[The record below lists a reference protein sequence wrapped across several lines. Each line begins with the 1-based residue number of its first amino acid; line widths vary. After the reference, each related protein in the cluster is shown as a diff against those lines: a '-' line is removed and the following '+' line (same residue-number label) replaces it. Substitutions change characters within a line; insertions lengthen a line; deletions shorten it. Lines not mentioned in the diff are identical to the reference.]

1 MATLIRA
8 ILIVLAVFGLRQW
21 GRYLVAS
28 GTPFPYSDFIMQAVG
43 VLLAVAVAYLID
55 RIIRILYWNLYLRK
69 TRKRKIPS
77 LIEDIFT
84 AAVLTL
90 GASVGLYY
98 EVGISAT
105 GLFTASGATAIII
118 GIALQAVI
126 QDLFSGLSVNMDA
139 SCAIG
144 DRITVYMTE
153 MEDKFYGTVTGIGW
167 RCTFLRLPDGS
178 ILSVPNR
185 ILTSNWMINHSRP
198 RGPKRLMVDIPI
210 DPRVPADRAFSIL
223 LDAAF
228 KAVRAPALSPFPEP
242 SVEIKEIS
250 HTATL
255 YEVSFYAD
263 PNKAEPDAARAA
275 VYSEV
280 QRALVR
286 CNLARPV
293 APMELVSMP
302 ETEED
307 WNEAQIRETL
317 KKTPYFEGILEERQ
331 LDILEGHSRTRDIAP
346 NTTFIRQD
354 DEGDSMYVLQEGVA
368 RVTVHRPG
376 GAEQQVA
383 ILTSGD
389 IVGEMSLM
397 LGVARTA
404 TVTAITKIRALEI
417 PKAAIS
423 ALLDDS
429 PQILESFG
437 AILSK
442 RQEELGAIVNEDANK
457 ESAQQ
462 ALLTRLR
469 AYFRPFQP
477 FQVRSKNS

>member
-1 MATLIRA
+1 MTRA
-8 ILIVLAVFGLRQW
+8 IVAVIVLFGMRLLAPD
-21 GRYLVAS
+21 LVN
-28 GTPFPYSDFIMQAVG
+28 TEPPIPYSEFMLQALG
-43 VLLAVAVAYLID
+43 VLFAIAVAYLID
-55 RIIRILYWNLYLRK
+55 RIIRVLYWNLYLRK
-69 TRKRKIPS
+69 TRKRNIPS

-84 AAVLTL
+84 AAVVTL
-90 GASVGLYY
+90 GACVGLYY

-118 GIALQAVI
+118 GIALQTVI

-167 RCTFLRLPDGS
+167 RCTYLRLPDGA

-185 ILTSNWMINHSRP
+185 ILTSNWMVNHSRP
-198 RGPKRLMVDIPI
+198 PGPKRLMADIPI
-210 DPRVPADRAFSIL
+210 DPRVPVDRAHSIL

-228 KAVRAPALSPFPEP
+228 KAVRAPTLSQIPEP
-242 SVEIKEIS
+242 SVEIKEI
-250 HTATL
+250 TPAATL
-255 YEVSFYAD
+255 YEVCFYAD
-263 PNKAEPDAARAA
+263 PNKAEPEAARAIM
-275 VYSEV
+275 YGEV
-280 QRALVR
+280 QRALNR
-286 CNLARPV
+286 FGLARPV
-293 APMELVSMP
+293 APMEIVSMP
-302 ETEED
+302 ETESD
-307 WNEAQIRETL
+307 WDEAQIRETL

-331 LDILEGHSRTRDIAP
+331 LDILESNSTTREIAP
-346 NTTFIRQD
+346 NATFIRQD

-368 RVTVHRPG
+368 RVTVHREG
-376 GAEQQVA
+376 GDEQQVA
-383 ILTSGD
+383 VLTSGD

-397 LGVARTA
+397 LGVSRTA

-437 AILSK
+437 EILSR
-442 RQEELGAIVNEDANK
+442 RQEELGAIVKADSNK
-457 ESAQQ
+457 GKAQQ

-469 AYFRPFQP
+469 AYFRPFQSV
-477 FQVRSKNS
+477 QARSKNS

>member
-1 MATLIRA
+1 MTRA
-8 ILIVLAVFGLRQW
+8 IVAVIVLFGLRQW
-21 GRYLVAS
+21 GRYLVGT
-28 GTPFPYSDFIMQAVG
+28 GTPIPYSDFVLQALG

-69 TRKRKIPS
+69 TRKRNIPA

-84 AAVLTL
+84 AAVVTL
-90 GASVGLYY
+90 GACVGLYY

-118 GIALQAVI
+118 GIALQQVI

-139 SCAIG
+139 SCTIG

-198 RGPKRLMVDIPI
+198 PGPKRLVVDIPI

-228 KAVRAPALSPFPEP
+228 KAVRAPALSQSPEP
-242 SVEIKEIS
+242 SVEIKEITP
-250 HTATL
+250 TATL
-255 YEVSFYAD
+255 YEICFYAD
-263 PNKAEPDAARAA
+263 PNMSEPETARAA
-275 VYSEV
+275 MYGEV
-280 QRALVR
+280 QRALNR
-286 CNLARPV
+286 FGLARPV

-302 ETEED
+302 ETESD
-307 WNEAQIRETL
+307 WDEAQIRETL

-331 LDILEGHSRTRDIAP
+331 LDILEGHSTTRDIASD
-346 NTTFIRQD
+346 TTFIRQD

-368 RVTVHRPG
+368 RVTVHGPG
-376 GAEQQVA
+376 GEEQQVA

-429 PQILESFG
+429 PQILDSFG
-437 AILSK
+437 EILSK
-442 RQEELGAIVNEDANK
+442 RQEELGAIVKAGSNK
-457 ESAQQ
+457 GNAQK

-469 AYFRPFQP
+469 AYFMPFQSV
-477 FQVRSKNS
+477 QARSKNS